1 LIPGDSDGH
10 IGPPAGTTGS
20 NAMEMSMH
28 EATVILGF
36 FAGALYIAAHYMKTM
51 VPLRL
56 TEIAS
61 NALFVVY
68 GAMYPS
74 WPTLA
79 LYGLLIPLNA
89 LRLYEML
96 ELIKKVREAAQH
108 DLSIDWLKPFMQKK
122 TFTRGYILFH
132 KDEPAEEM
140 FYIVSGRCHVKELN
154 LELKPGQLL
163 GELGFIT
170 PERKRTQTVE
180 CLDEVH
186 MLAISYD
193 KVSELYFQ
201 NPSFG
206 FYFLKLTS
214 ERLLQNVKRLEQA
227 LEERNREATA

>member
-1 LIPGDSDGH
+1 
-10 IGPPAGTTGS
+10 
-20 NAMEMSMH
+20 MH
-28 EATVILGF
+28 EATVALGF
-36 FAGALYIAAHYMKTM
+36 IAGALYIASHYMKTM

-61 NALFVVY
+61 NTLFVVY

-74 WPTLA
+74 WPTLT
-79 LYGLLIPLNA
+79 LYGILIPLNA

-108 DLSIDWLKPFMQKK
+108 DLSIDWLKPFMHKHTYEK
-122 TFTRGYILFH
+122 GAVLFR
-132 KDEPAEEM
+132 KGDTAEEM
-140 FYIVSGRCHVKELN
+140 YYVVSGRCHVKEID
-154 LELKPGQLL
+154 LEIDPGQLL
-163 GELGFIT
+163 GELGFIA

-180 CLDEVH
+180 CLDQVH
-186 MLAISYD
+186 MLIISYD

-214 ERLLQNVKRLEQA
+214 ERLLQNVQRLEQA
-227 LEERNREATA
+227 LEARSQPATA

>member
-1 LIPGDSDGH
+1 MH
-10 IGPPAGTTGS
+10 EAT
-20 NAMEMSMH
+20 AAWAMH
-28 EATVILGF
+28 EATVALGF
-36 FAGALYIAAHYMKTM
+36 LAGTLYIASHYMKTM

-74 WPTLA
+74 WPTLT
-79 LYGLLIPLNA
+79 LYGILIPLNA

-108 DLSIDWLKPFMQKK
+108 DLSIEWLKPFMHKRTYEK
-122 TFTRGYILFH
+122 GAILFR
-132 KDEPAEEM
+132 KGDAAEEM
-140 FYIVSGRCHVKELN
+140 YYVVNGQCHVKEID
-154 LELKPGQLL
+154 LKINAGQLL

-170 PERKRTQTVE
+170 PERTRTQTVE

-186 MLAISYD
+186 MLVISYH

-206 FYFLKLTS
+206 FYFLKLIS
-214 ERLLQNVKRLEQA
+214 ERLLQNVQRLEQA
-227 LEERNREATA
+227 LEARTRQATA

>member
-1 LIPGDSDGH
+1 
-10 IGPPAGTTGS
+10 
-20 NAMEMSMH
+20 MH
-28 EATVILGF
+28 EATVALGF
-36 FAGALYIAAHYMKTM
+36 IAGALYIASHYMKTM

-61 NALFVVY
+61 NTLFVVY

-74 WPTLA
+74 WPTLT
-79 LYGLLIPLNA
+79 LYGILIPLNA

-108 DLSIDWLKPFMQKK
+108 DLSIDWLKPFMHKH
-122 TFTRGYILFH
+122 TYERGAVLFR
-132 KDEPAEEM
+132 KGDTAEEM
-140 FYIVSGRCHVKELN
+140 YYVVSGRCHVKEID
-154 LELKPGQLL
+154 LEIDPGQLL
-163 GELGFIT
+163 GELGFIA

-180 CLDEVH
+180 CLDQVH
-186 MLAISYD
+186 MLIISYD

-214 ERLLQNVKRLEQA
+214 ERLLQNVQRLEQA
-227 LEERNREATA
+227 LEARSQPATA

>member
-1 LIPGDSDGH
+1 
-10 IGPPAGTTGS
+10 
-20 NAMEMSMH
+20 MH
-28 EATVILGF
+28 EATMALGF
-36 FAGALYIAAHYMKTM
+36 IAGALYIASHYMKTM

-61 NALFVVY
+61 NTLFVVY

-74 WPTLA
+74 WPTLT
-79 LYGLLIPLNA
+79 LYGILIPLNA

-108 DLSIDWLKPFMQKK
+108 DLSIDWLKPFMHKHTYEK
-122 TFTRGYILFH
+122 GAVLFR
-132 KDEPAEEM
+132 KGDTAEEM
-140 FYIVSGRCHVKELN
+140 YYVVSGRCHVKEID
-154 LELKPGQLL
+154 LEINPGQLL
-163 GELGFIT
+163 GELGFIA

-180 CLDEVH
+180 CLDQVH
-186 MLAISYD
+186 MLIISYD

-214 ERLLQNVKRLEQA
+214 ERLLQNMQRLEQA
-227 LEERNREATA
+227 LEARSQPATA